1 MTRYPDPSERIGFGE
16 VGQHGDGE
24 DLAILTFAN
33 GFYLS
38 CQAQKR
44 LEAEGINA
52 RVIDMR
58 WLSPLPEDAILG
70 AVSGCRSVLVVDE
83 TRRTGGLAE
92 ALMTLLTE
100 RTDMPHARLSAEDS
114 FIATGPAYAATMPS
128 ADGIVEAA
136 RKLAGAAS

>member
-16 VGQHGDGE
+16 VGRHGDGE
-24 DLAILTFAN
+24 DLVILTFAN

-52 RVIDMR
+52 RVVDIR
-58 WLSPLPEDAILG
+58 WLSPLPEDAILD
-70 AVSGCRSVLVVDE
+70 AISGCRNVLVVDE
-83 TRRTGGLAE
+83 TRRTGGLGE

-100 RTDMPHARLSAEDS
+100 RTDLPHTRLSAEDS

-128 ADGIVEAA
+128 TDGIVEAA
-136 RKLAGAAS
+136 RKLSGAAS